1 MGSPV
6 TPTDMIS
13 PSGPYMRNSVDN
25 AGSFGLPFGLPGIQS
40 DITITGLFGPNA
52 TAIIE
57 RSLANGTPD
66 FGIFDNRQNTGH
78 LTLNHLTIRNGHQA
92 NNGAAIFNIGGPTSG
107 GPDP

>member
-13 PSGPYMRNSVDN
+13 PSGPYMRNAVDN
-25 AGSFGLPFGLPGIQS
+25 TGSFGLPFGLPGIQS

-66 FGIFDNRQNTGH
+66 FGIFDNRPNTGH
-78 LTLNHLTIRNGHQA
+78 RTLNHPPIRDGHQP
-92 NNGAAIFNIGGPTSG
+92 NNAAATFKTRGP
-107 GPDP
+107 